1 MCLTLSF
8 ILTSSQTIY
17 HVFFVFNYPSFSL
30 CLKQSVIFTLSQT
43 SYHIYFE
50 INFLIHS
57 VWSQP
62 SSSICLQWLIKF
74 CMSWI
79 IHQTTWIRWLIWDT
93 ENMIC
98 TPFNLFCRETEW
110 IMFLFYLPETRL
122 MDELKTDKLAK
133 LREKILKS
141 GFAQTWLIISQ
152 VPSELSHWK
161 RYHIHTLLLPSHLYE
176 RSCLSVVQLVGQW
189 RKSRAIVAYVV
200 NLQCLTF
207 HH

>member
-1 MCLTLSF
+1 MSHPIFHIHFVSDHLSYSLCLTLSF

-50 INFLIHS
+50 INFHIHS

-152 VPSELSHWK
+152 VPSEFFFGIGQYFLSEDY
-161 RYHIHTLLLPSHLYE
+161 RD
-176 RSCLSVVQLVGQW
+176 Q
-189 RKSRAIVAYVV
+189 
-200 NLQCLTF
+200 
-207 HH
+207 